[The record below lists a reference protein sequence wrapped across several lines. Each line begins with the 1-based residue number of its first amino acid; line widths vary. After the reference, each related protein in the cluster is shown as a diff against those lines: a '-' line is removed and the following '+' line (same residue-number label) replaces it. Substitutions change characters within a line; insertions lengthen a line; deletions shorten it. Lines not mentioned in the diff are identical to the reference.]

1 MPHTQDITTS
11 AISVHGLTKRYGSRV
26 AVDHLDLALPRGVV
40 AGFVGPNGSGKTTT
54 MAMLLGLVR
63 PSAGGG
69 TVLGAS
75 IERPGAYLHR
85 VGALIE
91 TPAFYPSLTGR
102 ENLRYFATSGRHD
115 ASAIPGLLDKV
126 GLGDRAD
133 DAVRAYS
140 LGMKQRLGIAAALL
154 GDPELLVLDEPTNGL
169 DPQGVHE
176 IRALVA
182 SLAGSGRTV
191 LVSSHDL
198 SELEQVCDWMLLI
211 DTGAVLYQGPT
222 GQLLSERGLVA
233 APEHRTDLTRLHQTL
248 TAHGFCVE
256 AADEHLLVANR
267 FTDANPDEG
276 EPIGAAVN
284 RVAFEAGI
292 TLAELHERR
301 TSLEDRFLAMT
312 NGSRS

>member
-1 MPHTQDITTS
+1 MPLTQETS

-26 AVDHLDLALPRGVV
+26 AVDHLDLTLPRGVV

-69 TVLGAS
+69 TVLGES
-75 IERPGAYLHR
+75 IQHPGAYLHR

-102 ENLRYFATSGRHD
+102 ENLQYFASAGRHD
-115 ASAIPGLLDKV
+115 ASAIPELLDTV
-126 GLGDRAD
+126 GLGDRGD
-133 DAVRAYS
+133 DAVRSYS

-182 SLAGSGRTV
+182 GLAGSGRTV

-222 GQLLSERGLVA
+222 GQLLDTERDLVA
-233 APEHRTDLTRLHQTL
+233 APEHAGDLVRLHQTL
-248 TAHGFCVE
+248 TAHGFSVE
-256 AADEHLLVANR
+256 IDDTSLLVNGLAGG
-267 FTDANPDEG
+267 AHPDCDDSV
-276 EPIGAAVN
+276 GAVVN

-312 NGSRS
+312 TRSRS